1 MRECPFVT
9 VDVFTEHRFRG
20 NPLAVVLDGSG
31 LTAEEMQ
38 RIAAEFG
45 YSETTFL
52 LPADDIGNTARVR
65 IFTPTTE
72 VPFAGHPNVGTAF
85 VVGRLARIFGQ
96 SVGEALRFEEK
107 AGLVTVTL
115 RQSGDTVRG
124 ATIRAPQPLS
134 LGAQVPVPLLARAA
148 SLSPRDVV
156 ADHHVP
162 LFASVGLKF
171 IVAELSDLDALGRA
185 KPNVE
190 TLEEMCTTFA
200 AEESDCPLFLYTRL
214 GGEHIRAR
222 MFAPLDNVPEDPATG
237 SASAALAALL
247 TSLEPAPHGHFS
259 YRVEQGVEM
268 ERTSHIHVTAEKRDG
283 HVHTV
288 DISGDCVEVMRGA
301 ISL

>member
-1 MRECPFVT
+1 MPEYPFVT

-20 NPLAVVLDGSG
+20 NPLAVILDGTA
-31 LTAEEMQ
+31 LTSEEMQ

-52 LPADDIGNTARVR
+52 LPAEGLENTAQVR

-85 VVGRLARIFGQ
+85 VIGRMGGIFGQ
-96 SVGEALRFEEK
+96 TVGQTLRFEEK

-115 RQSGDTVRG
+115 HKAGETVRG

-134 LGAQVPVPLLARAA
+134 IGAQVPAPLLARAA
-148 SLSPRDVV
+148 SLSPRDVA
-156 ADHHVP
+156 ADRHAP
-162 LFASVGLKF
+162 SFASVGLKF
-171 IVAELSDLDALGRA
+171 VIAELADLDALARA
-185 KPNVE
+185 RPNIE
-190 TLEEMCTTFA
+190 ALEEMRTTFA
-200 AEESDCPLFLYTRL
+200 VEESDCPLFLYVRL

-237 SASAALAALL
+237 SASAALGALL
-247 TSLEPAPHGHFS
+247 ASLEPAAHGHF
-259 YRVEQGVEM
+259 RFLVEQGVEM
-268 ERTSHIHVTAEKRDG
+268 GRTSHIHVATEKRDG

-288 DISGDCVEVMRGA
+288 DITGDCVEVMRGT
-301 ISL
+301 ISV

>member
-20 NPLAVVLDGSG
+20 NPLAVILDGSG
-31 LTAEEMQ
+31 LTTEEMQ

-45 YSETTFL
+45 YSETSFL
-52 LPADDIGNTARVR
+52 LPAEDIDNTAQVR

-85 VVGRLARIFGQ
+85 VVGRMGSIFGQ

-115 RQSGDTVRG
+115 RKSGDTVRG

-134 LGAQVPVPLLARAA
+134 VGAQVPVPLLARAA
-148 SLSPRDVV
+148 GLSPRDIV
-156 ADHHVP
+156 ADRHAP
-162 LFASVGLKF
+162 SFASVGLKF
-171 IVAELSDLDALGRA
+171 VVAELSDLDALARA

-190 TLEEMCTTFA
+190 TLEEMCATFA

-214 GGEHIRAR
+214 DGEHIRAR

-237 SASAALAALL
+237 SASAALGALL
-247 TSLEPAPHGHFS
+247 TALAPADHGHF
-259 YRVEQGVEM
+259 RFLIEQGVEM
-268 ERTSHIHVTAEKRDG
+268 GRASHIHVATEKRGG

-288 DISGDCVEVMRGA
+288 DISGDCVEVMRGT
-301 ISL
+301 ISV